1 MSMKIENLSD
11 LDKDELLRWFMH
23 WLPMDRRAEMM
34 RRYPQHYNKMV
45 PPSEDEE
52 PLLPVVQRADG
63 PREGVQYV
71 VNGETRDDCPEMPVR
86 KPACER

>member
-1 MSMKIENLSD
+1 MSMKIENLDS
-11 LDKDELLRWFMH
+11 LEKDELLRWFLH

-45 PPSEDEE
+45 SPEDGQE
-52 PLLPVVQRADG
+52 PLLTVVQRAE
-63 PREGVQYV
+63 PPQEGVTYV
-71 VNGETRDDCPEMPVR
+71 VDGEHRDDCPEMPVR